1 MTYDTSRCLPEDG
14 FAGTLIARVWLPAE
28 RGPSVALVTADGVF
42 DLSRAFPTV
51 ARLLDE
57 RDPAAAARAAMRG
70 ARLGSAAELLANSV
84 AARRDAEKPWLLAP
98 VDLQAVKA
106 AGVTFA
112 SSLLERVV
120 EEQARGDPAR
130 AETTRRALVEE
141 IGSDLGAVRPGSDA
155 AERLKASLIKRGLWS
170 QYLEVGIGP
179 DAEVFTKCQPMAAVG
194 FGAAIGIHEKSSWNN
209 PEPELVVAVN
219 ARGELAGAMLGNDV
233 NLRDVEGRSALL
245 LGKAKD
251 NNGSCA
257 LGPFLRLCD
266 ASFTIDHIRAA
277 DIDVTVEGD
286 DGFVTSGRN
295 SMRLIS
301 RDPLELIAQ
310 TIGEHHQYPDGF
322 VLFMGTM
329 FAPTEDRGAP
339 GQGFTHKL
347 GDIVTIRAAKL
358 GALINRVHH
367 SHRIPPWSFGTRALM
382 ENLAAR
388 GLLENN

>member
-1 MTYDTSRCLPEDG
+1 MTDDTSRCLPDDG

-28 RGPSVALVTADGVF
+28 RGPSVALVARDGVF
-42 DLSRAFPTV
+42 DLSRAFATV

-57 RDPAAAARAAMRG
+57 RDPAAAAQAATRG

-84 AARRDAEKPWLLAP
+84 AAQRDETKPWLLAP

-112 SSLLERVV
+112 ASLLERVV

-130 AETTRRALVEE
+130 AVTTRHALVEE
-141 IGSDLGAVRPGSDA
+141 IGSDLGAVKPGSEA
-155 AERLKASLIKRGLWS
+155 AARLKASLIKRGLWS

-179 DAEVFTKCQPMAAVG
+179 DAEVFTKCQPMASVG
-194 FGAAIGIHEKSSWNN
+194 FGAEIGIHAKSSWNN

-266 ASFTIDHIRAA
+266 ASFTLDDIRAA
-277 DIDVTVEGD
+277 DIDVTVEGE
-286 DGFVTSGRN
+286 DGFVTGGRN

-301 RDPLELIAQ
+301 RDVLELIAQ

-329 FAPTEDRGAP
+329 FAPTEDRGAA
-339 GQGFTHKL
+339 GQGFTHKI
-347 GDIVTIRAAKL
+347 GDIVTIRSAKL
-358 GALINRVHH
+358 GALINRVDH
-367 SHRIPPWSFGTRALM
+367 SHRIAPWIFGTRALM

-388 GLLENN
+388 GLLQKN

>member
-1 MTYDTSRCLPEDG
+1 MTIDTTRCLPDDG
-14 FAGTLIARVWLPAE
+14 FAGTLIARVWVPAE
-28 RGPSVALVTADGVF
+28 HGPSVALIIESGVF

-51 ARLLDE
+51 ARLLE
-57 RDPAAAARAAMRG
+57 EPDPAKAACAAVRG
-70 ARLGSAAELLANSV
+70 ARLGDVAELLANSV
-84 AARRDAEKPWLLAP
+84 AARRDPAKPWLLAP

-141 IGSDLGAVRPGSDA
+141 IGSDLGAVRPGSESA
-155 AERLKASLIKRGLWS
+155 ARLKESLIKRGLWS

-194 FGAAIGIHEKSSWNN
+194 FGADIGILEKSSWNN

-219 ARGELAGAMLGNDV
+219 SRGDVVGAMLGNDV

-245 LGKAKD
+245 LSKAKD

-266 ASFTIDHIRAA
+266 ASYTIDDIRAA
-277 DIDVTVEGD
+277 DIDVSVAGE
-286 DGFVTSGRN
+286 DGYTTAGRN

-301 RDPLELIAQ
+301 RDVLDIVDQ
-310 TIGEHHQYPDGF
+310 TIGRHHQYPDGF

-329 FAPTEDRGAP
+329 FAPTDDRGGA
-339 GQGFTHKL
+339 GQGFTHKV
-347 GDIVTIRAAKL
+347 GDIVSIRSTKL
-358 GALINRVHH
+358 GALINRVDH
-367 SHRIPPWSFGTRALM
+367 SHRIVPWTFGTRALM
-382 ENLAAR
+382 ENLAER
-388 GLLENN
+388 RLLQKN

>member
-1 MTYDTSRCLPEDG
+1 MIDDVARCLPEDG

-28 RGPSVALVTADGVF
+28 RGPSVALVTPDGVF
-42 DLSRAFPTV
+42 DISRAFPTV

-57 RDPAAAARAAMRG
+57 AEPARAAQAATRG
-70 ARLGSAAELLANSV
+70 ARLGDVRALMQNSV
-84 AARRDAEKPWLLAP
+84 AARRDAAQPWLLAP

-120 EEQARGDPAR
+120 EEQARGDPGR
-130 AETTRRALVEE
+130 AEATRAALVEE
-141 IGSDLGAVRPGSDA
+141 IGADLGAVKPGSES

-179 DAEVFTKCQPMAAVG
+179 DAEVFTKCPPMAAVG
-194 FGAAIGIHEKSSWNN
+194 FGAEIGIHAKSSWNN

-219 ARGELAGAMLGNDV
+219 SRGELVGATLGNDV

-266 ASFTIDHIRAA
+266 SSFTVEDLRTA
-277 DIDVTVEGD
+277 DIDVTVAGD
-286 DGFVTSGRN
+286 DGFKTGGRN
-295 SMRLIS
+295 SMRMIS
-301 RDPLELIAQ
+301 RDVLDLVGQ
-310 TIGEHHQYPDGF
+310 TIGAHHQYPDGF

-329 FAPTEDRGAP
+329 FAPTDDRGAP
-339 GQGFTHKL
+339 GEGFTHKI
-347 GDIVTIRAAKL
+347 GDVVTIRSAKL
-358 GALINRVHH
+358 GALVNRVNH
-367 SHRIPPWSFGTRALM
+367 SHRIPPWSFGARALM

-388 GLLENN
+388 RLLDRN

>member
-1 MTYDTSRCLPEDG
+1 MTHDMSSCLPDDG
-14 FAGTLIARVWLPAE
+14 LAGTLIARVWLPSE
-28 RGPSVALVTADGVF
+28 RGPSVALVTRDGVF

-51 ARLLDE
+51 APLLDE
-57 RDPAAAARAAMRG
+57 RDPAAAAHAATRG
-70 ARLGSAAELLANSV
+70 TRIGSVVDLLANSV
-84 AARRDAEKPWLLAP
+84 AARRDETKPWLLAP

-130 AETTRRALVEE
+130 AETTRHALVEE
-141 IGSDLGAVRPGSDA
+141 IGSDLGAVKPGSEA

-179 DAEVFTKCQPMAAVG
+179 DAEVFTKCPPMASVG
-194 FGAAIGIHEKSSWNN
+194 FGAEIGIHAKSSWNN
-209 PEPELVVAVN
+209 PEPEIVVAVN

-266 ASFTIDHIRAA
+266 ASFTIDDIRAA
-277 DIDVTVEGD
+277 DIDVTVEGE

-301 RDPLELIAQ
+301 RDVLDLVAQ

-329 FAPTEDRGAP
+329 FAPTEDRGAA
-339 GQGFTHKL
+339 GQGFTHKI
-347 GDIVTIRAAKL
+347 GDIVTIRSAKL
-358 GALINRVHH
+358 GALINRVDH
-367 SHRIPPWSFGTRALM
+367 SHRIPPWTFGTRALM

-388 GLLENN
+388 GLLQKN